1 MFRRDDKATF
11 ILLGYLAQLLPWVFV
26 SRIVFNYHYFA
37 CTVFLCLALGYV
49 AAELDKAGYRKH
61 VIAMNAVGVVL
72 FVLFYPAL
80 SGVLVPTGYCD
91 QIMKWLSS
99 WPL

>member
-1 MFRRDDKATF
+1 
-11 ILLGYLAQLLPWVFV
+11 
-26 SRIVFNYHYFA
+26 
-37 CTVFLCLALGYV
+37 
-49 AAELDKAGYRKH
+49 
-61 VIAMNAVGVVL
+61 MNAVGVVL
-72 FVLFYPAL
+72 YVLFYPAL